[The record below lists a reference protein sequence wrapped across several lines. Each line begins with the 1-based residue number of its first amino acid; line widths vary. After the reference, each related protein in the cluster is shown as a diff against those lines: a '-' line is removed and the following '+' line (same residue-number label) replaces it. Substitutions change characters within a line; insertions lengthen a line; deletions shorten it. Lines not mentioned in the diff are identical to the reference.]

1 MNGDSECGSDVG
13 CKRENLGNNDGGGGC
28 ESQLVMVAQ
37 KRHSDGNPL
46 CAAVMLTAFK
56 KKIILF

>member
-28 ESQLVMVAQ
+28 ESQLVMVAL
-37 KRHSDGNPL
+37 KRHSDCNRKL
-46 CAAVMLTAFK
+46 K
-56 KKIILF
+56 